1 MPIRL
6 NLLAE
11 AQAAEEERRRDPV
24 KQAIWVAALVIVIIL
39 VWSSSLQLEAILLH
53 SEVSRL
59 ETQINTRSNDYRVVL
74 DNQSKTAD
82 LKSKLDA
89 LRRLSENRLLQGSLL
104 NALQKTTVADVQL
117 LRLRIEQLYAV
128 VEGTKSR
135 TNEDTGA
142 LIPGRPASST
152 EKTSLTL
159 EGVDS
164 SPNPGDQ
171 VNRFKSVLVTNAYF
185 KDMLIKTNPVRLKS
199 LSPPQLA
206 PGTGK
211 PCVVFNLECRY
222 PDKTR

>member
-59 ETQINTRSNDYRVVL
+59 ETQINRVVL